1 MSECSR
7 HPGGLTEGLGEPLR
21 LVIVDYSH
29 TQSIQAH
36 HTQNNPV
43 EALSFHHAPDEE
55 SDPFLLPP
63 EVGRTVHFT
72 TAFHTSSPEWR
83 ARRSCRQWR
92 KRLHYGFF
100 IHCVSLLQ
108 SSASHCSCDWKQ
120 HHSLPIKIK
129 IIKSIFMSGEAGG
142 CRIIL

>member
-29 TQSIQAH
+29 TQSVQAH

-72 TAFHTSSPEWR
+72 AAFHTSSPEWR
-83 ARRSCRQWR
+83 ARRSCRQ
-92 KRLHYGFF
+92 
-100 IHCVSLLQ
+100 
-108 SSASHCSCDWKQ
+108 
-120 HHSLPIKIK
+120 
-129 IIKSIFMSGEAGG
+129 
-142 CRIIL
+142 